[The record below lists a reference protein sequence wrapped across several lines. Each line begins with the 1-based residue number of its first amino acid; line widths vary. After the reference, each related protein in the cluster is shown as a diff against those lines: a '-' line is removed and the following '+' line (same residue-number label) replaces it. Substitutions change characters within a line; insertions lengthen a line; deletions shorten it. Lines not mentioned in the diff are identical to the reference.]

1 MGRRSMSSK
10 AILSRVKRL
19 ENVFAVESGDDWID
33 ILMWSGSQGG
43 IFGHAHCCVSCSGR
57 ETVWRPCSD
66 EEEVAIMRRYY
77 EDEGHKLFGKG
88 AEVSFVEYLE
98 RFSYLGSE
106 ELADR
111 RKAIID
117 RFRGEENGAR
127 TSDSSG

>member
-1 MGRRSMSSK
+1 MSSK
-10 AILSRVKRL
+10 AILGRVKRL
-19 ENVFAVESGDDWID
+19 ENVFAVRLEDGGID
-33 ILMWSGSQGG
+33 ILMWGSLQGG
-43 IFGHAHCCVSCSGR
+43 IFGHAHCCVSCSGG

-66 EEEVAIMRRYY
+66 EEEVAIMRGYY
-77 EDEGHKLFGKG
+77 EDEGCRLFGKG

-106 ELADR
+106 ELAER

-127 TSDSSG
+127 ASDSSG